1 MAKISAPLQFCQK
14 IQSFSQ
20 KIVAVAN
27 VLILTYFLFCFF
39 SLEQHKTEKKSQIW
53 CNSTKN
59 PQNALDKIISNINLI
74 FVCILAMTESLSIIY
89 YYMMMHIFLD
99 IILFSLR
106 MPLNADPEIHW
117 SHVNFDR
124 VTQEA
129 LLRVNIECYWV
140 NMALLVSTDHMHP
153 PRNHRKTF
161 YCSCLQSISPVQ
173 RKCTLLA
180 TQTHTHTYKSQKWAL
195 PVPEKTQ
202 EDTGIRD
209 HDQTQTEWVYL
220 IEGFCHSV
228 VQSFRPVSLCHEV
241 SYCGLSLVG

>member
-1 MAKISAPLQFCQK
+1 MFWYSRIFFFC
-14 IQSFSQ
+14 
-20 KIVAVAN
+20 
-27 VLILTYFLFCFF
+27 LF

-59 PQNALDKIISNINLI
+59 LQNALDKIISNINLI
-74 FVCILAMTESLSIIY
+74 FVSILAMTESLSIIY

-129 LLRVNIECYWV
+129 LLRVNIERYWV

-173 RKCTLLA
+173 RKCTLLHK
-180 TQTHTHTYKSQKWAL
+180 HTHTPTRARSELSPSRKRHKR
-195 PVPEKTQ
+195 TQ
-202 EDTGIRD
+202 ESETMIKRKLSEYIWLRASAIVWCNHSDRY
-209 HDQTQTEWVYL
+209 HFAMRFL
-220 IEGFCHSV
+220 IV
-228 VQSFRPVSLCHEV
+228 V
-241 SYCGLSLVG
+241 